1 MFEEVPC
8 ERRGLSRLLPV
19 RRVVLGPFVLGGG
32 MLLAALGGS
41 VAVAATVLTASVIY
55 SDVPPRPA
63 PVVAPVTSQPAA
75 PVSHTQ
81 HRPARPATSA
91 ATATAARTAAAPATR
106 VTAPAAPSGGVVIPA
121 STSPVP
127 AGSAPGS
134 NVLGTNV
141 PGTNVPETNVPETNV
156 PAATSAAPS
165 PAPSSSGPR
174 GNAVIHVSG
183 YDQATGRF
191 AYQFA
196 TAVPQD
202 AYVISGRQTFTAVL
216 APAATITSGGTLCPP
231 AGSSCTPDQLI
242 AAADSGFFAEVA
254 IDVTGA
260 LRSVLEV
267 GDQAVTPKLLP
278 VPSTATA
285 PPGGRSMR
293 SPQPTANPTA
303 SS

>member
-1 MFEEVPC
+1 MFEEVPR
-8 ERRGLSRLLPV
+8 ERRGLSRLVPV
-19 RRVVLGPFVLGGG
+19 RRIVLGPFVLGGG

-41 VAVAATVLTASVIY
+41 VAVAAAATVFTASAIS

-63 PVVAPVTSQPAA
+63 PVVAPATSHPAA

-81 HRPARPATSA
+81 HRPARPATSV
-91 ATATAARTAAAPATR
+91 ATATAGPTTRTPDTR
-106 VTAPAAPSGGVVIPA
+106 IDAPAAPSGGVATPA
-121 STSPVP
+121 STSAAP
-127 AGSAPGS
+127 AGPPPRSAGARPGS
-134 NVLGTNV
+134 
-141 PGTNVPETNVPETNV
+141 NV
-156 PAATSAAPS
+156 PAATSAVPS
-165 PAPSSSGPR
+165 SAAPSSNGPR

-196 TAVPQD
+196 TAVPQAD
-202 AYVISGRQTFTAVL
+202 GADGYLISGLQTFTAAL

-254 IDVTGA
+254 IDVSGA
-260 LRSVLEV
+260 LRSVVEV

-278 VPSTATA
+278 VPSTTPA

-293 SPQPTANPTA
+293 RGGSPQPTASPTA